1 VRILALDG
9 ALGAFSAAVA
19 YDATVRASAALPG
32 NVALERGLALVS
44 VVLEGA
50 EMKEEFP
57 DRIAVG
63 IGPGTFTGLR
73 IAIAYAKSLAQ
84 AWNVPICGISS
95 FDALELGIVERDVLA
110 VVSPRKGIVS
120 LRLRNGSA
128 SWRAS
133 GPVPQAIDEVIGRG
147 APPHVVIGAPEDVI
161 DALAERGI
169 VAIAQPPA
177 VTPAAAAIAL
187 IAANSKP
194 EQSVHA
200 LTADYGELPAAKVPA
215 RPWNRA

>member
-1 VRILALDG
+1 MKVLALDG
-9 ALGAFSAAVA
+9 ALGGFSAAVA
-19 YDATVRASAALPG
+19 FDATVRASATIPG
-32 NVALERGLALVS
+32 NVALERGLELVS
-44 VVLEGA
+44 VVLQGA
-50 EMKEEFP
+50 EMQGERP

-63 IGPGTFTGLR
+63 IGPGSFTGLR

-84 AWNVPICGISS
+84 AWDVPIVGVSS

-110 VVSPRKGIVS
+110 VVSARAGIVS
-120 LRLRNGSA
+120 LRLRSGSDCR
-128 SWRAS
+128 RAS
-133 GPVPQAIDEVIGRG
+133 GAVVHAIDEVLAGA
-147 APPHVVIGAPEDVI
+147 APPHVVIGAPEDVV

-177 VTPAAAAIAL
+177 VTPAAAAVAL
-187 IAANSKP
+187 IAVGANP

-200 LTADYGELPAAKVPA
+200 LTADYGELPPAKIPI

>member
-1 VRILALDG
+1 MLFR
-9 ALGAFSAAVA
+9 S
-19 YDATVRASAALPG
+19 
-32 NVALERGLALVS
+32 
-44 VVLEGA
+44 
-50 EMKEEFP
+50 
-57 DRIAVG
+57 
-63 IGPGTFTGLR
+63 
-73 IAIAYAKSLAQ
+73 SLAQ

-95 FDALELGIVERDVLA
+95 FDALELGIAERDVLA

-120 LRLRNGSA
+120 LRLRNGAVSF
-128 SWRAS
+128 RAS
-133 GPVPQAIDEVIGRG
+133 GPVLQAVDHVLAQGAFPQT
-147 APPHVVIGAPEDVI
+147 VIGAPEDVI

>member
-1 VRILALDG
+1 VKILALDG

-19 YDATVRASAALPG
+19 FDDVVRASASLPG
-32 NVALERGLALVS
+32 NVALERGLALAS

-50 EMKEEFP
+50 QMDSEVP

-63 IGPGTFTGLR
+63 IGPGGFTGLR

-95 FDALELGIVERDVLA
+95 FDALELGTAERDVLA

-120 LRLRNGSA
+120 LRLRNGAVSF
-128 SWRAS
+128 RAS
-133 GPVPQAIDEVIGRG
+133 GPVLQAVDHVLAQGAFPQT
-147 APPHVVIGAPEDVI
+147 VIGAPEDVI

-200 LTADYGELPAAKVPA
+200 LAADYGELPAAKVPA
-215 RPWNRA
+215 GPWNRA